1 MLTLSRV
8 TTTQPFVSVNLTNIA
23 QEVLF
28 DLELYVQ
35 QTGGSVE
42 IGELPTIEADPLQMR
57 QLLQNIIGNALKF
70 HLLSKFIVN
79 F

>member
-1 MLTLSRV
+1 M
-8 TTTQPFVSVNLTNIA
+8 
-23 QEVLF
+23 F